1 MKKLCL
7 LLILIL
13 ALICVPAFAASTDG
27 QGDMVARNGEL
38 SAFVDGNGYIYVSGV
53 STPVNATK
61 ATGIVSID
69 AYRILFFADGGAGQ
83 RNLMSLNL
91 NGFAETTVTNDAYA
105 ACLYQ
110 DTVYYISR
118 ADRTKLCA
126 YSLDGGSTTT
136 AFTASE
142 ALERVYVGSNGV
154 ICTVQD
160 GAGAYIQDAV
170 RGGFVPYGGDIA
182 QRIDA
187 YDAFEVYLTDANSL
201 YMQKYSALTPTLVDS
216 SVQDWAVIDNTIYYL
231 TGSSAALT
239 LKSFDTDNV
248 LWKTISQPTNVY
260 PQLTASNDKLF
271 MLGQNNQV
279 YTVDTSSGNLSGFA
293 SLPSLQ
299 SYAVGSGQQLDSY
312 RIEAVSG
319 QLNIYGV
326 LSETNALPT
335 FTFVDSTSQ
344 YVADSSSRLVL
355 LSAYKIQD
363 EETVS
368 DLLQPAEQY
377 STLRRG
383 SRGDAVSAIQEPL
396 HDLGYYDYYID
407 GIFGWRT
414 ERAVELAQ
422 AELGYAVT
430 GAANEALQRDILSG
444 KLPAY
449 DPYRGLSIGDRGL
462 RVTEMQQRLRDL
474 GYLADDADGIFGVRT
489 EAAVELFQ
497 SENDLSQTGVAD
509 SKTLRKLYS
518 DSASSCSS
526 YIDLRRG
533 DSGYRVRELN
543 KRLKQLYYLE
553 GEVGS
558 SYNSRTV
565 EALRRFQEEMGLKQ
579 TGIATAA
586 VQKKL
591 FARSAPEYS
600 GYITLRRGDD
610 NDRVAEMQE
619 RLETLGYPIE
629 RTDGYFDRQTKEMVR
644 YFQYLAG
651 MKQTGEADPDTLE
664 YLFSSKAPKYYVPE
678 EIGDPEIV
686 LSAYTRFKDGL
697 YEISD
702 SDAVD
707 GCINVSWFA
716 SGPVES
722 YDIRITDDEGAV
734 YADSKNTQMT
744 AISVPLLKL
753 DADRRYTIAVTAHSK
768 DSKLIGDTYTDVDF
782 VRRAS
787 VEPDPDEVGKIN
799 SLIVTPTGSDIE
811 RVDGV
816 YAIAGDPL
824 TFSWS
829 ADGSVQGY
837 KYTVTDDNDNTVLTN
852 DAIDGTATLSL
863 PLSSLDADKVYTLTV
878 SAVPVNGTLDH
889 PNTVTESIQFRVKP
903 ATLPTETPTEA
914 PTEALTEAPTETP
927 TEAPTET
934 PTEAPTEA
942 PTEMP
947 TEAPTETP
955 TEAPTEAPTE
965 TPTEAPTE
973 APTPTPVPLTLEAPV
988 LNIDPISASEERG
1001 GIETFILENSAVTLS
1016 WHSDNAEGYNVKI
1029 TDEDGNVKVDQNL
1042 TNESAS
1048 LPEGALTPGVT
1059 YELTVT
1065 AFAADSQNTPAAS
1078 CYFELPAASV
1088 TEAPAE
1094 ETLPTEAP
1102 QIEEE
1107 PYVEEPQVEEE
1118 PYVEEPQVEEE
1129 PNVEEPQVEET
1140 PSVVEEPAASVS
1152 ANFWDNTIDT
1162 SSDASIIAAFQQ
1174 RLIDWGWLNAG
1185 DCTSGTLDDATIKAV
1200 ISFQSY
1206 LNENGA
1212 AVEIVDESD
1221 PQIEVDTLKYLSDSA
1236 TPLYFPG

>member
-13 ALICVPAFAASTDG
+13 ALICVPAFAAGTGG

-61 ATGIVSID
+61 ASGIVSID
-69 AYRILFFADGGAGQ
+69 AYRILFFTEDSSGQ
-83 RNLMSLNL
+83 RNLVSLKL
-91 NGFAETTVTNDAYA
+91 DGFSETVVTGDAYA
-105 ACLYQ
+105 ACLYE

-126 YSLDGGSTTT
+126 YSLDNGSTSTV
-136 AFTASE
+136 FTASE
-142 ALERVYVGSNGV
+142 ALERVYASTNGV
-154 ICTVQD
+154 ICTLQD

-170 RGGFVPYGGDIA
+170 RGDFAPYGGDIA
-182 QRIDA
+182 QRIDT
-187 YDAFEVYLTDANSL
+187 YDDFEVYLTDSNSL
-201 YMQKYSALTPTLVDS
+201 YMQKFNSLTSTLVDS
-216 SVQDWAVIDNTIYYL
+216 SVQDWAVIGNTIYYL
-231 TGSSAALT
+231 TGNSAALT
-239 LKSFDTDNV
+239 LKSFDVNNV
-248 LWKTISQPTNVY
+248 LWKTILQPTNMY
-260 PQLTASNDKLF
+260 PQLTASNGKLF
-271 MLGQNNQV
+271 MLSQSNQV
-279 YTVDTSSGNLSGFA
+279 FTVDTATGNLQSFA

-299 SYAVGSGQQLDSY
+299 SYAVSNGKQLDSY

-326 LSETNALPT
+326 LTETNALPT

-368 DLLQPAEQY
+368 DLLQPAAQY

-430 GAANEALQRDILSG
+430 GTANEALQRDILSG

-449 DPYRGLSIGDRGL
+449 DPYRGLSMGDRGL
-462 RVTEMQQRLRDL
+462 RVSEMQQRLRDL
-474 GYLADDADGIFGVRT
+474 GYLADDADAIFGVRT

-497 SENDLSQTGVAD
+497 AENGLEQTGVAD

-518 DSASSCSS
+518 DSAASCSS
-526 YIDLRRG
+526 YIDLRKG

-565 EALRRFQEEMGLKQ
+565 EALRRFQEETGLKQ

-600 GYITLRRGDD
+600 GYITLQRGDD
-610 NDRVAEMQE
+610 NDRVEEMQD
-619 RLETLGYPIE
+619 RLEALGYPIE

-651 MKQTGEADPDTLE
+651 LKQTGVADPDTLE
-664 YLFSSKAPKYYVPE
+664 LLFSYSAPKYYVPE

-716 SGPVES
+716 SGPVDS

-734 YADSKNTQMT
+734 YADSKRTQMT

-768 DSKLIGDTYTDVDF
+768 DSKVTGDTYTDVDF
-782 VRRAS
+782 VRRIS
-787 VEPDPDEVGKIN
+787 VEPDPGEVGKIN
-799 SLIVTPTGSDIE
+799 SLIITPTGSDIE
-811 RVDGV
+811 RIDGV

-837 KYTVTDDNDNTVLTN
+837 KYAVTDADNNTVLANESADSTMS
-852 DAIDGTATLSL
+852 ASL
-863 PLSSLDADKVYTLTV
+863 PLSSLDSNKVYTLTV
-878 SAVPVNGTLDH
+878 SAVPVNGTLEH

-903 ATLPTETPTEA
+903 VAEPTAEPTTEPTAEPTAEPTTEPTAEPAAEPATEPSDAPASEA
-914 PTEALTEAPTETP
+914 
-927 TEAPTET
+927 
-934 PTEAPTEA
+934 
-942 PTEMP
+942 
-947 TEAPTETP
+947 
-955 TEAPTEAPTE
+955 
-965 TPTEAPTE
+965 
-973 APTPTPVPLTLEAPV
+973 TPTPVPMTLEAPV
-988 LNIDPISASEERG
+988 LNVGPSTATEARD
-1001 GIETFILENSAVTLS
+1001 GIETFILENSAVSLS
-1016 WHSDNAEGYNVKI
+1016 WHSDSAEGYNVKI
-1029 TDEDGNVKVDQNL
+1029 TDEEGNVKVDQNL
-1042 TNESAS
+1042 TNENAS

-1065 AFAADSQNTPAAS
+1065 AFANDSQNAPSTS
-1078 CYFELPAASV
+1078 CYFELPAAEV
-1088 TEAPAE
+1088 TEAPVD
-1094 ETLPTEAP
+1094 
-1102 QIEEE
+1102 E
-1107 PYVEEPQVEEE
+1107 P
-1118 PYVEEPQVEEE
+1118 
-1129 PNVEEPQVEET
+1129 
-1140 PSVVEEPAASVS
+1140 VVEEPTVDEPVDEPAAEEPTVDEPVDEPAVEEPVVDEPVDEPAVEEPVVDEPVDEP
-1152 ANFWDNTIDT
+1152 ANFWDSAIDA
-1162 SSDASIIAAFQQ
+1162 SSDSSVIAALQQ
-1174 RLIDWGWLNAG
+1174 RLIDWGWLKAN
-1185 DCTSGTLDDATIKAV
+1185 DCSNGKLDSATVDAV
-1200 ISFQSY
+1200 ISFQNY
-1206 LNENGA
+1206 LNDNGA
-1212 AVEIVDESD
+1212 AVEVTNADKPRIGT
-1221 PQIEVDTLKYLSDSA
+1221 DTLKHLSDNA
-1236 TPLYFPG
+1236 NPAYFPG